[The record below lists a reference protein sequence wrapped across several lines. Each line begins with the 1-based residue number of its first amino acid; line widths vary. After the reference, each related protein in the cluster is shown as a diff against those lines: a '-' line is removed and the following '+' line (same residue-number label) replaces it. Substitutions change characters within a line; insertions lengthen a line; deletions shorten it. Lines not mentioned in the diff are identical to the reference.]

1 VNPLRVALACSVV
14 VAVAFALSA
23 CGGGGDGGAVEDE
36 NLLSPVELVV
46 PPAPDDAAVPAAAV
60 PAAPRDAAPSSPVV
74 TPSRP
79 CHAPQASEQGRA
91 HGKPPVD
98 RCA

>member
-1 VNPLRVALACSVV
+1 MNPLRVALACSVV

-36 NLLSPVELVV
+36 NVLSPVELLA
-46 PPAPDDAAVPAAAV
+46 PPAPDDASVPSRGV
-60 PAAPRDAAPSSPVV
+60 PSPAGDAAPSSPVV
-74 TPSRP
+74 NERP
-79 CHAPQASEQGRA
+79 CRAPQASEQGRA
-91 HGKPPVD
+91 HGKPPVE